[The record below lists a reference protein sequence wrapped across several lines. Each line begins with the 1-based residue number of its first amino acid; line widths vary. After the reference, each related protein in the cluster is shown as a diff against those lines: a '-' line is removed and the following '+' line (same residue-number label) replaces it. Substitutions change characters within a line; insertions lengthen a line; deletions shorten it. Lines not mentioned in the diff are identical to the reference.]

1 MGSIERVRSVFRV
14 RGSALRSKLFHR
26 MRKHEIIADSQKQT
40 DCGRWRGQASRG
52 RRYHSQFYQSPHR
65 LGSPSLSFFR
75 FDAGRNPLRFLSPLE
90 ANSVHA
96 FHARIYVGLRGFVPP
111 PGMDQSRRS
120 ISRRESCEREKN
132 FFPLYIENVYLSS
145 LSTFTSLLK
154 NSSQTRK
161 NCNQFDPVFSNLKEK
176 KNSNFDTRR
185 EEKRKKKKKKIDFS
199 PPCGLSDPAFILSS
213 RGSSRVHFALCA
225 SPPRVCAG
233 VSSSPPPWQKR
244 ERERRGGR
252 ILSG

>member
-1 MGSIERVRSVFRV
+1 M
-14 RGSALRSKLFHR
+14 RSKLFHR

-120 ISRRESCEREKN
+120 ISRRIVREGKE
-132 FFPLYIENVYLSS
+132 FFPFVYRKCVFIVLLINLYIPP
-145 LSTFTSLLK
+145 LLK

>member
-111 PGMDQSRRS
+111 PGMDQSKRS
-120 ISRRESCEREKN
+120 ISRRIVREGKE
-132 FFPLYIENVYLSS
+132 FFPFLYRKCVFILLINLYISPQKFIS
-145 LSTFTSLLK
+145 
-154 NSSQTRK
+154 NS
-161 NCNQFDPVFSNLKEK
+161 
-176 KNSNFDTRR
+176 
-185 EEKRKKKKKKIDFS
+185 
-199 PPCGLSDPAFILSS
+199 
-213 RGSSRVHFALCA
+213 
-225 SPPRVCAG
+225 
-233 VSSSPPPWQKR
+233 
-244 ERERRGGR
+244 
-252 ILSG
+252 